1 MPKHGKKYRAE
12 AEKVDKARNYP
23 LDEALGLVKAVGYAK
38 FNESIDLAA
47 RLGVNPK
54 HADQMVRGAC
64 LLPAGT
70 GREVRVLV
78 LTKGER
84 VTAAK
89 EAGADYAGL
98 EEYVEKIKS
107 GWFEFDKVIASPDV
121 MGVVGRLGRVLG
133 PRGLMPS
140 PKVGTVTQDVVS
152 AVKEAKAGK
161 ISFKTERTGIVHV
174 SIGRKSFTEEQLRQN
189 LLAVVET
196 LIRLRPAA
204 AKGQYI
210 RSLTLSPTMGPGVHL
225 DPVEVQNLLK

>member
-1 MPKHGKKYRAE
+1 MPKHGKKYRNV
-12 AEKVDKARNYP
+12 AEKVEKHKKYP
-23 LDEALGLVKAVGYAK
+23 LEEALKLVKQVGYAK

-70 GREVRVLV
+70 GKEVRVLV
-78 LTKGER
+78 LTKGEK
-84 VTAAK
+84 VLEAEK
-89 EAGADYAGL
+89 AGADYAGL
-98 EEYVEKIKS
+98 DEYVEKIKN

-140 PKVGTVTQDVVS
+140 PKVGTVTQDV
-152 AVKEAKAGK
+152 AAEVKEAKAGK
-161 ISFKTERTGIVHV
+161 ISFKTDRTGIVHAA
-174 SIGRKSFTEEQLRQN
+174 IGRKSFSEDQLRQN
-189 LLAVVET
+189 VLALVET
-196 LIRLRPAA
+196 LLRMKPAA
-204 AKGQYI
+204 AKGQYLK
-210 RSLTLSPTMGPGVHL
+210 SLTLSPTMGPGVQL